1 MKAKRNPEL
10 SRENSEEAPKV
21 KAILFRKMI
30 TISKVGMQD
39 GPQVLGS
46 TPPASPPVTGRPT
59 TAARQ
64 VETINNH
71 LQAFESGV
79 NFFNCSTGK
88 CKTIVIETK
97 DRSFEV
103 SQATFSSTSSTK
115 SQVCLDL
122 IMFCLWLLNEVL
134 ITRERQV
141 AVVEEQT
148 RPSTAKVANV
158 ILDND
163 DGNEDDGEE
172 FLIEEAPK
180 DPLMSL
186 EPDPE
191 VEARNKSMLRKT
203 LTFVKRKGGSSG
215 VRRSRARGARPTD
228 P

>member
-64 VETINNH
+64 VASINNH

-103 SQATFSSTSSTK
+103 SQASFSSTGSSE
-115 SQVCLDL
+115 SQV
-122 IMFCLWLLNEVL
+122 
-134 ITRERQV
+134 QV
-141 AVVEEQT
+141 
-148 RPSTAKVANV
+148 
-158 ILDND
+158 
-163 DGNEDDGEE
+163 
-172 FLIEEAPK
+172 
-180 DPLMSL
+180 
-186 EPDPE
+186 
-191 VEARNKSMLRKT
+191 ML
-203 LTFVKRKGGSSG
+203 
-215 VRRSRARGARPTD
+215 
-228 P
+228 